1 MRVTNILLL
10 CRWFFRL
17 LLVGGA
23 GCVLMYA
30 QAEGHLEGALEA
42 VSEVATAVGE
52 KFSGSS
58 GASGAYN
65 LMSADGSPA
74 YKPHTHDGL

>member
-1 MRVTNILLL
+1 M
-10 CRWFFRL
+10 
-17 LLVGGA
+17 VGGA

-30 QAEGHLEGALEA
+30 QAEGHLEGALDT
-42 VSEVATAVGE
+42 VSEVATAIGE
-52 KFSGSS
+52 KMGFGAS

-74 YKPHTHDGL
+74 YKPPTHDGL